1 MQCPKCGS
9 KVSEGSRCCL
19 HCGTMMEQ
27 IIAANPNGNVTGGM
41 SVQQPSP
48 GMTQQNNMNN
58 QFMQQNTQQQQGYVQ
73 PIGVIQQPTGSGR
86 DDKIKEYYKY
96 YFGKSY
102 DTVINSNFS
111 VGTFFFG
118 ALWLLGYKL
127 YSQAVS
133 YFFTMLALEV
143 ASTII
148 VAFCAFLLGPLVT
161 VISLIFLIVM
171 IVIGVRYAKSFYSDR
186 LMKAN
191 NDIRNIMNVT
201 ENEEER
207 IRMCKD
213 AGKPI
218 YPVLFL
224 IALPWIIALGAIV
237 MAVFGTVGTS
247 SSIIDNSRKDSAA
260 DKAHEYINLVRNGV
274 LSESIVTVDGSKFED
289 KHAYYMLIDD
299 SKTSKEFVD
308 NEYDSTSSDNKGI
321 VVLDYGNTSKS
332 YYICLNTSVGSNYT
346 VSEDGYPIYEANI
359 KRSAVTKIETCDV
372 KKIINMYRA
381 KQLIYKDR

>member
-1 MQCPKCGS
+1 
-9 KVSEGSRCCL
+9 
-19 HCGTMMEQ
+19 
-27 IIAANPNGNVTGGM
+27 
-41 SVQQPSP
+41 
-48 GMTQQNNMNN
+48 
-58 QFMQQNTQQQQGYVQ
+58 
-73 PIGVIQQPTGSGR
+73 
-86 DDKIKEYYKY
+86 
-96 YFGKSY
+96 
-102 DTVINSNFS
+102 
-111 VGTFFFG
+111 
-118 ALWLLGYKL
+118 
-127 YSQAVS
+127 
-133 YFFTMLALEV
+133 
-143 ASTII
+143 
-148 VAFCAFLLGPLVT
+148 
-161 VISLIFLIVM
+161 
-171 IVIGVRYAKSFYSDR
+171 
-186 LMKAN
+186 
-191 NDIRNIMNVT
+191 
-201 ENEEER
+201 
-207 IRMCKD
+207 MCKD

-359 KRSAVTKIETCDV
+359 KRSAVTKNETCDV
-372 KKIINMYRA
+372 KKIIKMYRA